1 MKAVSSTNGCVV
13 CGERVRVEYLPTED
27 KKEYNLRLSSQGSS
41 NRGRSPSYSH
51 HPVSSHHR
59 RTPPPPPPPPRPPS
73 PPHRSTAYHG
83 GSQSKYSDYYLSPS
97 HSRHDDHSSHRRSPP
112 SSRGYS
118 SGHSDYG
125 GRGYS
130 ERAGHGNSYPQRESS
145 RGGRDRVGHYGDHRE
160 RRGEEVQHKRS
171 REGYVVDR
179 YVNKHASETR
189 PPPPPPPPHRSHYS
203 HRHSSEGNRPIDGH
217 RGGMDGHRDGGRRPN
232 HFSPPPP
239 PPPPPRDH
247 DYRYKDQHYKDQHR
261 PPPPP
266 PPPLPHR
273 NDTPHKHYHRDS
285 HHGSYSHTQSSDPRP
300 RSASGQ
306 SRRHSD
312 HSKRQAP
319 PPRHRH
325 KIDIWKNPDQP
336 RKHRSSHGRD
346 RGQRG
351 GGGRQRRDRSR
362 SPHYNNRRVDPNEY
376 VFFESKETQYITES
390 SPPSVSLE
398 NESQQE
404 PSDLN
409 RDEDRFSN
417 DEYEGDDCISDLQS
431 PRTPSVDEFPEQGK
445 HLCACACVC
454 IECTQNGM
462 GGLIL
467 YRKARKNL
475 HD

>member
-27 KKEYNLRLSSQGSS
+27 KKEYTLRLSSQGSS

-83 GSQSKYSDYYLSPS
+83 GGQSKYSDYYLSPS

-118 SGHSDYG
+118 SGHSNYG

-189 PPPPPPPPHRSHYS
+189 APPPPPPPHRSHYS

-266 PPPLPHR
+266 PPPHR

-312 HSKRQAP
+312 HSKRQAL

-351 GGGRQRRDRSR
+351 GGGGRQRRDRSR
-362 SPHYNNRRVDPNEY
+362 SPHYNNQRVDPNEY
-376 VFFESKETQYITES
+376 VFFESKEQYITES

-431 PRTPSVDEFPEQGK
+431 PCTPSVDEFPEQGK
-445 HLCACACVC
+445 HLCTCARVCVHRV
-454 IECTQNGM
+454 QQKWNGR
-462 GGLIL
+462 LNFI
-467 YRKARKNL
+467 
-475 HD
+475 